1 MAPPNF
7 RAKLLAMDGRCA
19 ESLRSGDIRLLSMFE
34 LLNQPLRKIERRQDL
49 EKRPGPSLFLGR
61 RRAAALLRREERRVL
76 VLSFGW
82 GSPGSPD
89 PTGAILKHLV
99 RFLEWL
105 RDELRLSAKE
115 QREYGGFWDFPSLH
129 QWPRSESETVQ
140 FERSP

>member
-1 MAPPNF
+1 MAAPNF

-34 LLNQPLRKIERRQDL
+34 LLNQRLHKIERRQAL
-49 EKRPGPSLFLGR
+49 EKRRGPSLFLGR
-61 RRAAALLRREERRVL
+61 RKAAELLKREERRVL

-82 GSPGSPD
+82 GSPSSPD
-89 PTGAILKHLV
+89 PTGVILEHLI

-115 QREYGGFWDFPSLH
+115 QRNYGVFWDFPA
-129 QWPRSESETVQ
+129 VI
-140 FERSP
+140 